1 MFLEV
6 GSFAPLFTLPDASG
20 TLVSLEELRGQWVIL
35 YFYPRD
41 NTPGCTKE
49 ACGYREVA
57 AALAQRNVTIL
68 GISPDSVASHQKF
81 QKKFDLPFRLLS
93 DADTAVAQA
102 YGSYGP
108 KTFMGREY
116 LGVYRDT
123 FLIDPEGKLAAIY
136 RRVKPDAHIAQVLE
150 DVARL
155 QQG

>member
-68 GISPDSVASHQKF
+68 GISPDI
-81 QKKFDLPFRLLS
+81 
-93 DADTAVAQA
+93 DT
-102 YGSYGP
+102 P
-108 KTFMGREY
+108 T
-116 LGVYRDT
+116 D
-123 FLIDPEGKLAAIY
+123 
-136 RRVKPDAHIAQVLE
+136 
-150 DVARL
+150 
-155 QQG
+155 